1 MKKLLLLFVVSLFMA
16 STATAQTLANL
27 PEGYYRLRNVRYSR
41 YMSLQD
47 NTGYVRRTDRA
58 TESDLFAIRTLLD
71 NDNNGITSN
80 PATVIHISGNSSAGY
95 ICSAQGVKTT
105 DITSYRF
112 YISNYSRISNSYY
125 IYAQESGVRRYLSE
139 LSVDRNGTL
148 LADSGSVKEEDDSRQ
163 YGNAR
168 YWYITPIESNTD
180 NYFGFSPKLQSN
192 GKYYQT
198 FYAEFPFRIISSGV
212 KVYYISNLF
221 WRGNAVYREYTEG
234 DVVPA
239 ETPLIV
245 ECSSSNASENKVQPV
260 LESGTAVSSNY
271 LRGVYFDYFFN
282 DDVPSKIHENR
293 TAFNPST
300 MRVLRVQADG
310 TLAFVNNPTEA
321 QSGTYYLPANEAYL
335 SVPEGTAAVLPLI
348 SYADYT
354 AGINAVKVDPTSKK
368 KDDVYTIGG
377 VKVTNDNNL
386 PHGVYIQGGK
396 KVVK

>member
-1 MKKLLLLFVVSLFMA
+1 MKKILLTIVSSLLVSYSF
-16 STATAQTLANL
+16 AQYAANL
-27 PEGYYRLRNVRYSR
+27 SEGYYRVQNVMSSR
-41 YMSLQD
+41 YMSLLD
-47 NTGYVRRTDRA
+47 NTGYARRNGTSINTDLYAVR
-58 TESDLFAIRTLLD
+58 SLQD
-71 NDNNGITSN
+71 NSTNNIVSN
-80 PATVIHISGNSSAGY
+80 PATVVHISSISGGY
-95 ICSAQGVKTT
+95 RCSAQGVSTL
-105 DITSYRF
+105 DLTSYPFNIRTAPNVTGG
-112 YISNYSRISNSYY
+112 YLLSAS
-125 IYAQESGVRRYLSE
+125 ESGVTAFLFDTSRQLHFE
-139 LSVDRNGTL
+139 DLP
-148 LADSGSVKEEDDSRQ
+148 DSGYVDATNQTITNNSRV
-163 YGNAR
+163 
-168 YWYITPIESNTD
+168 WYITPIQSNSD
-180 NYFGFSPKLQSN
+180 NYFGFSPKLQAN

-198 FYAEFPFRIISSGV
+198 FYAEFPFRIISSDV

-245 ECSSSNASENKVQPV
+245 ECSSSDPSNNRVQPV
-260 LESGTAVSSNY
+260 LEAGTPVSTNY
-271 LRGVYFDYFFN
+271 LRGVYFNYYFYW
-282 DDVPSKIHENR
+282 DATHRHDNR

-300 MRVLRVQADG
+300 MRVLRVQSDG

-321 QSGTYYLPANEAYL
+321 QNGTYYLPANEAYL
-335 SVPEGTAAVLPLI
+335 SVPEGTAAVLPLM

-354 AGINAVKVDPTSKK
+354 AGINAVKVDPASKK